1 MKRLHYYRTLFLL
14 TIILPLF
21 CLLSGVS
28 ESVIAAGSSSS
39 SISKPVSA
47 REKRNQANV
56 YFDKA
61 ERYQQKGKYKDAS
74 KQYKKALKL
83 DPRYAEAH
91 SNLGYCFR
99 KQQKYS
105 KAIKSYKKAI
115 KINPRL
121 AEAHEYIGEAYAE
134 TGKFDLADQHLKVL
148 QSLDSKEADELAAFI
163 AKMKD
168 NG

>member
-1 MKRLHYYRTLFLL
+1 M

-47 REKRNQANV
+47 REKRNKANV

-61 ERYQQKGKYKDAS
+61 ERYQQQGKYKDAS
-74 KQYKKALKL
+74 KQ
-83 DPRYAEAH
+83 
-91 SNLGYCFR
+91 
-99 KQQKYS
+99 
-105 KAIKSYKKAI
+105 YKKAI

-134 TGKFDLADQHLKVL
+134 TSKIDLADHHLNILKT
-148 QSLDSKEADELAAFI
+148 LDSREAEELAAFI
-163 AKMKD
+163 AKVKD